1 MSSRDLAVKVA
12 ANKVLMDHAKTQYDQ
27 ARAEM
32 SARMERGDRV
42 MAVAP
47 NGVKIAAVSKK
58 DPKPHAGIVDMPAFR
73 AWVAKH
79 YPERIVTT
87 LEIVGA
93 PEEVKEVLM
102 RHAPALLKQSDAVE
116 PDFVRTVLNDSTKHG
131 RAVGPGG
138 EVEIPGVQVEHRE
151 GVVACVP
158 TDEAMGVVIE
168 MLQSGELDLLDVL
181 PVGGGE

>member
-1 MSSRDLAVKVA
+1 MSSRDLAVQVTA
-12 ANKVLMDHAKTQYDQ
+12 YKVLKDHAEGKYNEV
-27 ARAEM
+27 RAELA
-32 SARMERGDRV
+32 ARMERGDRV

-58 DPKPHAGIVDMPAFR
+58 DPKPQARIVDVPAFR

-102 RHAPALLKQSDAVE
+102 RHAPALLKQSDAVH
-116 PDFVRTVLNDSTKHG
+116 PDLVRTVLNDSVKHG
-131 RAVGPGG
+131 RATGPGG
-138 EVEIPGVQVEHRE
+138 EVEIPGVEVESRE

-158 TDEAMGVVIE
+158 TENAMGIVAE

-181 PVGGGE
+181 PVGGGV